1 MQKNIYASTSEFSFI
16 KSVPL
21 SEMVQ
26 HNATSKCLGRGVG
39 GGGVWREIAQIQIL
53 ALQPPGCVTSDNL
66 FNLSELQ
73 FPYLHKMRIHCLSQT
88 AFVKMK

>member
-1 MQKNIYASTSEFSFI
+1 M
-16 KSVPL
+16 
-21 SEMVQ
+21 
-26 HNATSKCLGRGVG
+26 LGGA
-39 GGGVWREIAQIQIL
+39 GGGVWRETAQIQIL